1 MLYFMKEIGFEFIF
15 EQAEQIGK
23 MVKIQ
28 LVFHKETFLIG
39 TTMLRNN
46 RRYLNLASNTKL
58 EKSMKEKVI
67 LDYQQSIN

>member
-28 LVFHKETFLIG
+28 LVFHKKTLIG

-46 RRYLNLASNTKL
+46 RRYLIQP
-58 EKSMKEKVI
+58 VI
-67 LDYQQSIN
+67 PNQQNQ

>member
-15 EQAEQIGK
+15 EHSEQIGK

-39 TTMLRNN
+39 TIMLRNN

-58 EKSMKEKVI
+58 AKSMKEKVI